1 MHLSKSVLK
10 ISISNQY
17 FSDEW
22 KLKPFHL
29 WPSGIPNSSVLTH
42 GLYFIS
48 PKFRSLISQRCHC
61 ELNLS
66 HCPQNVHYWHI
77 CIVMNTSIVI
87 KFQRNFEHNSWFNS
101 MEIMLLFFPQNLIK
115 TSIKIFKYLMFHPYH
130 HFNSKHFFFYFTHI
144 APFCQKYLYHICV
157 SLSFI
162 CFLLF
167 FAFIFFLWDFY
178 LDIFSSSFSSLN
190 FSLTSLISVPFHVT
204 SYIPYPWYLSHF

>member
-130 HFNSKHFFFYFTHI
+130 HFNSKHFFLFHTYCSFLPKI
-144 APFCQKYLYHICV
+144 
-157 SLSFI
+157 SLSYMCFFVI
-162 CFLLF
+162 HLFSFVFCLYILPVGLLPRYFLFLL
-167 FAFIFFLWDFY
+167 
-178 LDIFSSSFSSLN
+178 
-190 FSLTSLISVPFHVT
+190 
-204 SYIPYPWYLSHF
+204 